1 MSSDDFESRN
11 ESMIDAMG
19 KDAEL
24 RTKTDQWLSHCSRYE
39 YSYHFKW
46 MGRPVIQFPQD
57 LIALQEII
65 WETKPD
71 LIVETGIARGGSLV
85 FYASL
90 LELIGGDGRVVG
102 IDVDIRDHNRHD
114 IEQHPMY
121 KRITLLEGS
130 STEDRIVQQV
140 RDIAAGR
147 RRVLVVLDSN
157 HTHAHVL
164 RELQLYSPLVKAG
177 GYLVVLDTF
186 VEDMPEGFV
195 VDRPWARG
203 DNPKTAVWEF
213 LKTTERFAVD
223 EHIQNKLLITVAP
236 DGYLK
241 CLKD

>member
-1 MSSDDFESRN
+1 MSSNEFESRN
-11 ESMIDAMG
+11 NTMIEAMG
-19 KDAEL
+19 KDLEL
-24 RTKTDQWLSHCSRYE
+24 KSKTNQWVEHCSRYE

-65 WETKPD
+65 WDTKPD
-71 LIVETGIARGGSLV
+71 LIVETGVAHGGSLI

-102 IDVDIRDHNRHD
+102 IDVDIRDHNRRE
-114 IEQHPMY
+114 IEQHPMH
-121 KRITLLEGS
+121 KRITLLQGS
-130 STEDRIVQQV
+130 STDEQILQQV
-140 RDIAAGR
+140 HDIASGCQ
-147 RRVLVVLDSN
+147 RVLVVLDSN

-164 RELQLYSPLVKAG
+164 RELQVYSPLVKAG

-195 VDRPWARG
+195 VDRPWGRG

-213 LKTTERFAVD
+213 LKTTNRFVID
-223 EHIQNKLLITVAP
+223 QRIQNKLLITVAP